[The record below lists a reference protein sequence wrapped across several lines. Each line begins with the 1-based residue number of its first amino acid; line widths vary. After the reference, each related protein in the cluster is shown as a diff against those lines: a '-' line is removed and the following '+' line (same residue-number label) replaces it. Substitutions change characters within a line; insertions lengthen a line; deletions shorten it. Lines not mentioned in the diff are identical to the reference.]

1 MEYDTNPNYN
11 LDGSLYKYK
20 YVCTDCRKV
29 FKRKILSDFK
39 DTEEC
44 FDKVAKCPQCS
55 NTLTYVGQKFRAPR
69 IQNEQAWKSLAILLD
84 LGLVRYDG
92 WASPHVKFFDTKKAL
107 RDYLE
112 NLKEEMKCLV
122 NKMYSKEINKHQ
134 SEMVKKIDKHLKDLK

>member
-1 MEYDTNPNYN
+1 MEYETNPNFS
-11 LDGSLYKYK
+11 LDGNRYKYK

-44 FDKVAKCPQCS
+44 FQMDAKCPQCS
-55 NTLTYVGQKFRAPR
+55 NTLIYVGQKFRAPR

-84 LGLVRYDG
+84 IGLVSYDG
-92 WASPHVKFFDTKKAL
+92 WASPHVDFFTTKKAL

-112 NLKEEMKCLV
+112 NQKEEMMYLIS
-122 NKMYSKEINKHQ
+122 KMHSKEINAHQ
-134 SEMVKKIDKHLKDLK
+134 CELVKKIDQHLKNL